1 MVDALVLKIWMGREK
16 FLKYISDRYDMM
28 SLVSFPWFNF

>member
-16 FLKYISDRYDMM
+16 LFPYYFRQVRHDVISFI
-28 SLVSFPWFNF
+28 SLV